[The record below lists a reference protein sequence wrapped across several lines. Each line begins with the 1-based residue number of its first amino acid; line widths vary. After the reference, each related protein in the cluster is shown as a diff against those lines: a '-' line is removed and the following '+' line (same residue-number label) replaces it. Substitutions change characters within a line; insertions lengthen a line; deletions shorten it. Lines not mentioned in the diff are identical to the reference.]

1 MDQTINGDSMIDPWS
16 STILKYNEMMEKFGI
31 RPFTE
36 IMEEIKDPHW
46 LMRRGIIFGHR
57 DYERI
62 LEAMNEKKDFAV
74 VTGMM
79 PSGRMHI
86 GHKMI
91 VDQLIWYDKQGAEI
105 YIPIADMESY
115 SARDIN
121 FQESKEFAIKEYI
134 TSYLAL
140 GLDLTKDNIHVYLQ
154 SENLLV
160 EDLAYI
166 FAKKVNFNEL
176 RAIYGFTGSTNMA
189 HVYVPLIQASD
200 ILHPQLEEFGGPI
213 PTLVPVGPDQDPHIR
228 LARDIAA
235 RFQKEYGF
243 ILPSSTYHRFMR
255 GLTGGKM
262 SSSRPASAIFL
273 TDSPDEVESKVKN
286 AKTGGR
292 ETLEEQ
298 KELGG
303 VPEDCIVYEIL
314 LYHMMGSDKEVEKIY
329 EACRMGALICGECKS
344 RVADYMRRFFEDFS
358 TKRKRA
364 EKIAESILDKVK
376 P

>member
-1 MDQTINGDSMIDPWS
+1 MIDPWS
-16 STILKYNEMMEKFGI
+16 SKILEYN
-31 RPFTE
+31 E
-36 IMEEIKDPHW
+36 IMENFGIKPFKEILDKIEDPHW

-62 LEAMNEKKDFAV
+62 LTAINEGKDFAI

-91 VDQLIWYDKQGAEI
+91 VDQLVWYDEHGAEI

-115 SARDIN
+115 SARDID
-121 FQESKEFAIKEYI
+121 FEESRELAIKEYI
-134 TSYLAL
+134 SSYIAL
-140 GLDLTKDNIHVYLQ
+140 GLDLTQDNIHVYLQ

-189 HVYVPLIQASD
+189 HVYVPLIQAAD
-200 ILHPQLEEFGGPI
+200 ILHPQLEEYGGPR

-228 LARDIAA
+228 LTRDIAS
-235 RFQKEYGF
+235 RLQKRYGF

-262 SSSRPASAIFL
+262 SSSKPATAIFL
-273 TDSPDEVESKVKN
+273 TDTPDQIEWKVKN

-298 KELGG
+298 KRLGG

-314 LYHMMGSDKEVEKIY
+314 LYHMIGSDKELERVY
-329 EACRMGALICGECKS
+329 RDCRNGTLMCGECKNN
-344 RVADYMRRFFEDFS
+344 VADYMRRFFEKFS
-358 TKRKRA
+358 KKRKRA
-364 EKIAESILDKVK
+364 EKIAESILDRVH